1 MRIIAGSKRRLP
13 LKTVSGREVRPTS
26 DRIKETLFNMIQDE
40 IYGRYVLDLFAGS
53 GQIGL
58 EAVSRGAAH
67 AVFVDNS
74 KKAAECILENIRFT
88 KSEKVAKLYA
98 NDVMRALRFM
108 EGKYQ
113 FDLIFMD
120 PPYRKE
126 MEKEVLLYLASSA
139 LVAEDAKIIVEAARG
154 TDYDYLEGTG
164 LFLKRL
170 KTYKTNEHAF
180 IMQENSQ
187 VY

>member
-88 KSEKVAKLYA
+88 KSENECRMLCM
-98 NDVMRALRFM
+98 DVCSAISSL
-108 EGKYQ
+108 EGNCQ
-113 FDLIFMD
+113 FDLIFLD
-120 PPYRKE
+120 PPYGQKLERRALE
-126 MEKEVLLYLASSA
+126 CLAASSLLKEDA
-139 LVAEDAKIIVEAARG
+139 LVIVEAALG
-154 TDYDYLEGTG
+154 EDFSYLGELRYTV
-164 LFLKRL
+164 LKE
-170 KTYKTNEHAF
+170 KKYKTNLHMFLTVGRKA
-180 IMQENSQ
+180 
-187 VY
+187 